1 MGRATPLDIVLY
13 SHWASVF
20 LLPAAAF
27 SRERERVFRR
37 PGWRA
42 TYVAPLRLT
51 VTLSPSSFS
60 PQLSTVFSTGVAYRI
75 TRVPP
80 FCVHS
85 QPPLSSIKRVRITV
99 LRPCPLS
106 WRAVDWRCLREA
118 TDWLGKHFRSCARCK
133 FDSIRGWL
141 RFLRSMTNVFIII
154 FIRGIDRFVRWL
166 LDLYREGIGGMEIF
180 FGFGG
185 LENFRD
191 KNGARC
197 WILAVW
203 YFIRYGRG
211 K

>member
-1 MGRATPLDIVLY
+1 MGRASPPRYCALQPLGERVP
-13 SHWASVF
+13 
-20 LLPAAAF
+20 PACGRLF
-27 SRERERVFRR
+27 ERERERVFRR

-51 VTLSPSSFS
+51 VTLSPSSFP

-166 LDLYREGIGGMEIF
+166 LDLFVLDREGIGGMEIF
-180 FGFGG
+180 FGFG
-185 LENFRD
+185 
-191 KNGARC
+191 
-197 WILAVW
+197 V
-203 YFIRYGRG
+203 
-211 K
+211 